1 MKQAQV
7 DDMINNNKQHLQ
19 QQFGKQQNIEYF
31 AIVYKYYQTFDNY
44 YDFILELRQV
54 INNNPLLIANITE
67 SDSFNTIL
75 QQIGTSDLYS
85 YFESEYKRFYNTV
98 FKTQNIADLLQQYKF
113 IVAEL
118 FELKQDTF
126 YLTNENIQLLVDL
139 QYFHSVDSLQQAFEC
154 EELKILKQLFETGT
168 DYKQQYN
175 KFVKDEL
182 HNLQLI
188 TGYSDPNYFYLLDI
202 LNQTDF
208 TDLNAFMT
216 DLKWKYSGFVDLT
229 DYLNFIKDF
238 SDYLIVIP
246 QSNIDSIFK
255 SDVIQKANSSIEFK
269 LKNYF
274 KRSKTD
280 KFVALLNQQWSETF
294 LSQMEILELIQELNE
309 IQGETFQIIKLK
321 DLKMKRN
328 ILLFVEN
335 NANEQ

>member
-1 MKQAQV
+1 
-7 DDMINNNKQHLQ
+7 
-19 QQFGKQQNIEYF
+19 
-31 AIVYKYYQTFDNY
+31 
-44 YDFILELRQV
+44 
-54 INNNPLLIANITE
+54 
-67 SDSFNTIL
+67 
-75 QQIGTSDLYS
+75 
-85 YFESEYKRFYNTV
+85 
-98 FKTQNIADLLQQYKF
+98 
-113 IVAEL
+113 
-118 FELKQDTF
+118 
-126 YLTNENIQLLVDL
+126 
-139 QYFHSVDSLQQAFEC
+139 
-154 EELKILKQLFETGT
+154 
-168 DYKQQYN
+168 
-175 KFVKDEL
+175 
-182 HNLQLI
+182 
-188 TGYSDPNYFYLLDI
+188 
-202 LNQTDF
+202 
-208 TDLNAFMT
+208 MT